1 MVVCRESAADSM
13 KTLALDGKV
22 DAQERNA
29 LY

>member
-1 MVVCRESAADSM
+1 M